1 MAERRILVVE
11 DESVIA
17 SEIQGTLRELGYTV
31 VAVVD
36 SGEEA
41 VEKAGEHHPD
51 LVVMDILLKGEMDGI
66 QAAEQIRSQHNI
78 PVVYLTAYTDE
89 NTMQR
94 AKISEPY
101 GYIVKPFEDRELHS
115 SIEMALYKH
124 ESEEEENRLYR
135 ELEQK
140 HEELQQKN
148 DELEKRVKELSA
160 LNSLFQQHLNQ
171 RFAVVEAYKEVIE
184 VLSRVTQEMEN
195 IRDWA
200 MSQPLPDLKDVADTG
215 EKGSGTEKSE

>member
-1 MAERRILVVE
+1 MAEKRILVVE

-17 SEIQGTLRELGYTV
+17 GEIKRTLGDLGYTV
-31 VAVVD
+31 VEVVS

-41 VEKAGEHHPD
+41 IEKTSQHNPD
-51 LVVMDILLKGEMDGI
+51 LVLMDIVLKGEMDGV
-66 QAAEQIRSQHNI
+66 QAAEKIRLQHNI

-101 GYIVKPFEDRELHS
+101 GYVVKPFDDRELYT
-115 SIEMALYKH
+115 SIEMALYRH
-124 ESEEEENRLYR
+124 EAEEEKNRLYR

-140 HEELQQKN
+140 NQELQQTN
-148 DELEKRVKELSA
+148 QELEKRVNELSA
-160 LNSLFQQHLNQ
+160 LNHLFQEHLNE
-171 RFAVVEAYKEVIE
+171 RFAVVEAYKQ
-184 VLSRVTQEMEN
+184 VLEGLKRTTQEMEE

-200 MSQPLPDLKDVADTG
+200 ASQPLPDPTDVPSIGRG
-215 EKGSGTEKSE
+215 ENDTEKAV